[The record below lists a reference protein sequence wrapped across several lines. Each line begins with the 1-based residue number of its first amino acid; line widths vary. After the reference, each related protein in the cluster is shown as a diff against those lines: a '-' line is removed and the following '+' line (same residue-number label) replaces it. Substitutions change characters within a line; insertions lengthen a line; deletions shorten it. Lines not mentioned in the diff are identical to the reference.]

1 MLNPFF
7 PCTEE
12 SYIQPLSILHFF
24 ANLVAEYLVP
34 VDFGAG
40 NRKLPAQGFECG
52 MSIEKFDDIK
62 IGDFIECYIVEE
74 QKA

>member
-52 MSIEKFDDIK
+52 
-62 IGDFIECYIVEE
+62 V
-74 QKA
+74 